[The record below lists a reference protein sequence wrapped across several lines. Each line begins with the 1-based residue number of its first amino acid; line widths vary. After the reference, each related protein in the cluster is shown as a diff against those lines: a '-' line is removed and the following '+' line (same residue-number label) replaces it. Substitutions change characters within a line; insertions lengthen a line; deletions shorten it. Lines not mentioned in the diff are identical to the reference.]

1 MYNLDMIIEET
12 EKQMEDLFL
21 DVETDTG
28 ETLYNLTQDYQLEFI
43 DVCNN
48 DDKTPKKM
56 LDVYKAYRLYREY
69 YMIAESY
76 VM

>member
-1 MYNLDMIIEET
+1 M
-12 EKQMEDLFL
+12 
-21 DVETDTG
+21 
-28 ETLYNLTQDYQLEFI
+28 EFI

>member
-28 ETLYNLTQDYQLEFI
+28 ETLYNLAQEIIKWNLLMCATMTIKHQKR
-43 DVCNN
+43 C
-48 DDKTPKKM
+48 
-56 LDVYKAYRLYREY
+56 
-69 YMIAESY
+69 
-76 VM
+76 